1 MKAILRSSLRFGF
14 AKQIPNTLTLYD
26 AAVEA
31 IEAVH
36 GSSYNWEELNRAR
49 QVFWD
54 AARELI

>member
-1 MKAILRSSLRFGF
+1 LRFGF
-14 AKQIPNTLTLYD
+14 AKQLPNTLTLYD

-36 GSSYNWEELNRAR
+36 GSSNNWEELNRAR

-54 AARELI
+54 AARADLTV

>member
-14 AKQIPNTLTLYD
+14 AKQLPNTLYD

-36 GSSYNWEELNRAR
+36 GSSNNWEELNRAR